1 MKIQLTILLVI
12 GQLVSWGQESYKQIA
27 VKHKRHNQENVDNI
41 ILTDSYELD
50 GMTFHVGQ
58 PSINSASW
66 ILLIKRADKLLG
78 QINGLD
84 DSFYFRLTFYKTS
97 NQSDPILVFGE
108 SASEFYWGQK
118 IIKIEN
124 DNITDIG
131 ELNVGRMTSVAEFE
145 SIIKYLDIKTQGNII
160 SIDFKCNDL
169 IIDPQTKK
177 ERRVKLAT
185 ELSYIIQGDKLLEVS
200 WKKVED

>member
-1 MKIQLTILLVI
+1 MKIVVTILFVI
-12 GQLVSWGQESYKQIA
+12 GQLLSWGQESYKQIN
-27 VKHKRHNQENVDNI
+27 VNHKQHNQENIDNM
-41 ILTDSYELD
+41 ILTDSYEFE
-50 GMTFHVGQ
+50 GMTFLIGQ
-58 PSINSASW
+58 PSLNSASW
-66 ILLIKRADKLLG
+66 RLLIKRDDKFLG

-97 NQSDPILVFGE
+97 KQSDPILVFGE

-124 DNITDIG
+124 DNVTDIG
-131 ELNVGRMTSVAEFE
+131 ELNVGRMTSVDEFE
-145 SIIKYLDIKTQGNII
+145 SIIKYLDIKTQKDII

-185 ELSYIIQGDKLLEVS
+185 ELTYII
-200 WKKVED
+200 